1 MSRAIASTLYE
12 RCLDAKAIGVGR
24 LNSRTTPKPVA
35 HATGFL
41 RFPKTPMPLSLST
54 PHRPLHQ
61 AKRLLVWAAPVV
73 LLLGLVPL
81 QQQRLAALQDRTT
94 ADQNFEQQEQAT
106 AAALALAQKM
116 PTFGFDSVVAD
127 WYFLRFLQYFG
138 DDVARAE
145 TGYSLSPEFFRVI
158 IPNDPYYRLY
168 YIFLSGST
176 SNFAAQ
182 PQESVALIA
191 QGLEFFTPTFPNDG
205 FYIWRYRAVDE
216 LLYLGDAEAAQKSYR
231 IAADWAR
238 QSSHPDAPFI
248 AENSQRT
255 ADFLARNPLSKQ
267 AQVNAWASVLANAFD
282 DATRQNAI
290 DRIEALGGEVII
302 SETGEISLRF
312 PPDD

>member
-1 MSRAIASTLYE
+1 
-12 RCLDAKAIGVGR
+12 
-24 LNSRTTPKPVA
+24 
-35 HATGFL
+35 
-41 RFPKTPMPLSLST
+41 MPLSLST
-54 PHRPLHQ
+54 PHRPSDQ
-61 AKRLLVWAAPVV
+61 AKRLLVWMAPVL

-81 QQQRLAALQDRTT
+81 QQQRLATLQDDT
-94 ADQNFEQQEQAT
+94 AGDQSFVQQEQAT
-106 AAALALAQKM
+106 AATLALAQEM
-116 PTFGFDSVVAD
+116 PTFGFDNLVSG
-127 WYFLRFLQYFG
+127 WFFLRFLQYFG
-138 DDVARAE
+138 DDEARTA
-145 TGYSLSPEFFRVI
+145 TGYSLSPDFFKII

-182 PQESVALIA
+182 PQESVALID
-191 QGLEFFTPTFPNDG
+191 QGLESFTPAFPEDG

-238 QSSHPDAPFI
+238 QSAHPDAPYI

-267 AQVNAWASVLANAFD
+267 AQVNAWASVLGNAFD
-282 DATRQNAI
+282 DATRQRAI
-290 DRIEALGGEVII
+290 DRINALGGSVFI
-302 SETGEISLRF
+302 SEAGEISIQF